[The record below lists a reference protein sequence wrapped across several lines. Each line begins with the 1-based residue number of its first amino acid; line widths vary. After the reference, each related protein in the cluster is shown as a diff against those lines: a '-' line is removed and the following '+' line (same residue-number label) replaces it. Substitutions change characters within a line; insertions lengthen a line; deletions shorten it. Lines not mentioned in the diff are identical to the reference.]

1 MSDEAGERTEQA
13 TPRRVEDARKKGQV
27 ASSRELSMALS
38 MAAIVASGSLMGAYA
53 FGLLTT
59 TMRQWLAIAGTT
71 KVTESTFQTF
81 AMYAGRDVLTIVVP
95 FGLVLTAM
103 AVGAQILQGG
113 LVLSGEKLK
122 WDLMKL
128 SPLAGFKRIFSLRAL
143 MELPK
148 TIFKIGIVTAV
159 VYWNLKDE
167 ILALP
172 LMLQMEPTVVLF
184 HAGRL
189 ALSLTMW
196 MAGALGVLGMADYAF
211 QRWQLGQ
218 DLKMTK
224 QQVKE
229 EHRESDGDPLI
240 RSRIRTLQR
249 EQARKRMMQEVP
261 KADVVITNPTHVAV
275 ALKYEG
281 TRMAAPTVVAKG
293 SGYIAERIR
302 EVAAEHGVPII
313 ENKPLARSLNDLV
326 DLGKE
331 IPADLYQAVAEIL
344 AMLLRAKGRL

>member
-1 MSDEAGERTEQA
+1 MA
-13 TPRRVEDARKKGQV
+13 
-27 ASSRELSMALS
+27 ASL
-38 MAAIVASGSLMGAYA
+38 AAIVASGSFMGMYG

-59 TMRQWLAIAGTT
+59 SMRQWLTVAGTT
-71 KVTESTFQTF
+71 KLTESTMPTLGLQI
-81 AMYAGRDVLTIVVP
+81 GRDVLTIVVP
-95 FGLVLTAM
+95 FGLVLV
-103 AVGAQILQGG
+103 AVAIGAQVLQGG

-128 SPLAGFKRIFSLRAL
+128 SPMAGFKRIFSLRAL

-148 TIFKIGIVTAV
+148 TIFKIGIVTTV

-184 HAGRL
+184 HVGRL
-189 ALSLTMW
+189 ALFLTMW

-218 DLKMTK
+218 DLRMTK

-229 EHRESDGDPLI
+229 EHRESEGDPLI
-240 RSRIRTLQR
+240 RSRIRALQR

-281 TRMAAPTVVAKG
+281 MRMAAPTVVAKG
-293 SGYIAERIR
+293 SGYSAERIR
-302 EVAAEHGVPII
+302 QLAAEHGVPII
-313 ENKPLARSLNDLV
+313 ENKPLARSLNELV
-326 DLGKE
+326 ELGKE